1 MQEERVLAL
10 ESLRATAEDLLPYDP
25 ADIYASTP
33 TPILP
38 HLLLLLYGKA
48 GIYIYI
54 YTSENTAAKKD
65 FQWCHIQTSPYYRTL
80 FAPEK
85 RVLSLMGIN

>member
-1 MQEERVLAL
+1 MNLNMLKWGRQLIDMDKEERVLAL

-25 ADIYASTP
+25 ADIYASTS

-38 HLLLLLYGKA
+38 HLLLLLMVKLECIH
-48 GIYIYI
+48 IYIYI

-65 FQWCHIQTSPYYRTL
+65 FQWCHIQTS
-80 FAPEK
+80 A
-85 RVLSLMGIN
+85 

>member
-25 ADIYASTP
+25 ADIYASTS

-38 HLLLLLYGKA
+38 HLLLLLMVKLEY
-48 GIYIYI
+48 IYIYI
-54 YTSENTAAKKD
+54 PLKIQLPRKIFNGATFKHPHTMEHYLLLKKE
-65 FQWCHIQTSPYYRTL
+65 SYP
-80 FAPEK
+80 
-85 RVLSLMGIN
+85 

>member
-33 TPILP
+33 HSHPP
-38 HLLLLLYGKA
+38 P
-48 GIYIYI
+48 
-54 YTSENTAAKKD
+54 SSVTAL
-65 FQWCHIQTSPYYRTL
+65 W
-80 FAPEK
+80 
-85 RVLSLMGIN
+85 